1 MKSEIFKSIDDLHLV
16 AYFGIRVLVAT
27 FCGLVIGWERELKSK
42 IAGIRTNVL
51 VCVGACLM
59 TSVSFL
65 ISDYYTGLDPLR
77 VIGQIVT
84 GVGFLGAGVIFKSN
98 ENKVTGVTTSA
109 FIWVMCALGI
119 IAGCGFVLLPII
131 LTIGLL
137 IISIVFKR
145 LEDRLDRY
153 KDKT

>member
-1 MKSEIFKSIDDLHLV
+1 MKSDLLKTIDETYLLT
-16 AYFGIRVLVAT
+16 YFGSRVLVAT

-59 TSVSFL
+59 TSMSFL
-65 ISDYYTGLDPLR
+65 VADYYTDLDPMR
-77 VIGQIVT
+77 VVGQIVT

-98 ENKVTGVTTSA
+98 DNKVTGVTTAA

-119 IAGCGFVLLPII
+119 LSGCGFVLLPII
-131 LTIGLL
+131 LTVGLL
-137 IISIVFKR
+137 VISFIFKH
-145 LEDRLDRY
+145 LEDRIDKY
-153 KDKT
+153 KKEN

>member
-1 MKSEIFKSIDDLHLV
+1 MKSELLKTIDETYLV
-16 AYFGIRVLVAT
+16 SYFGIRVLVAT
-27 FCGLVIGWERELKSK
+27 FCGFVIGCERELKSK

-65 ISDYYTGLDPLR
+65 IADYYVDVDPMR
-77 VIGQIVT
+77 VVGQIVT

-98 ENKVTGVTTSA
+98 DNTRVTGVTTAA

-119 IAGCGFVLLPII
+119 IAGCGFIALPLI
-131 LTIGLL
+131 LTVGLL
-137 IISIVFKR
+137 IVSVLFKYV
-145 LEDRLDRY
+145 EDKLDKY
-153 KDKT
+153 KRE

>member
-1 MKSEIFKSIDDLHLV
+1 MKSDLLQTIDETYLIS
-16 AYFGIRVLVAT
+16 YFGIRVLVAT
-27 FCGLVIGWERELKSK
+27 FCGFVIGCERELKSK

-59 TSVSFL
+59 TSMSFF
-65 ISDYYTGLDPLR
+65 IADYYPDVDPMR
-77 VIGQIVT
+77 VVGQIVT

-98 ENKVTGVTTSA
+98 DNTRVTGVTTAA

-119 IAGCGFVLLPII
+119 LSGCGFIILPLI

-137 IISIVFKR
+137 VISIAFKYI
-145 LEDRLDRY
+145 EDKLSKYRRN
-153 KDKT
+153 